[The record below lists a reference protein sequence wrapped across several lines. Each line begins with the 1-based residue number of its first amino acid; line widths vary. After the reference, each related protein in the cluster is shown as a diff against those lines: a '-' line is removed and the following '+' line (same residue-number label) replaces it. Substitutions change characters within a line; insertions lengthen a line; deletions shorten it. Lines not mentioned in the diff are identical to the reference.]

1 MTGELDLGVPL
12 MPSQDF
18 FMCSLLGM
26 RYTLI
31 FIPCVDLH
39 VDYFPST
46 VIQHIIIL
54 YYIYMYFLYNYIY
67 VCLEYHSLIKH
78 VHGELVFPDYF
89 ARFHIIS
96 QRGSST
102 GGLPNLAME

>member
-1 MTGELDLGVPL
+1 MNLDLGVPL
-12 MPSQDF
+12 MPSQDLL
-18 FMCSLLGM
+18 MCSLLGM

-39 VDYFPST
+39 VDYFPPT

-54 YYIYMYFLYNYIY
+54 YIYVFLIQLYIYIHK
-67 VCLEYHSLIKH
+67 CLEYHSVIKH